1 MFLAYKLLCIA
12 AATLGLHVSSTSPN
26 PPLSAEERLTKPT
39 KLENVLGS
47 WYLRT
52 AQTAMFWFI
61 GFAEILATV
70 AATPEFPH
78 TLVVATPSRS
88 TLFSMTIGAS
98 LIAIGALLRLWCYR
112 ELGRQFT
119 FEIGLLKDHELITT
133 GPYSLVRHPS
143 YTGAL
148 LAYTGLLV
156 YYASPGS
163 WAMESFIRGS
173 IAGTVFS
180 VFYGCFVV
188 FAMAGLVL
196 RIPKED
202 SGLQGKFGAEW
213 ERWAQNTYAL
223 VPGWY

>member
-52 AQTAMFWFI
+52 GQTAMFWLI
-61 GFAEILATV
+61 GFAEIIATV

-78 TLVVATPSRS
+78 TLAVATPSRS
-88 TLFSMTIGAS
+88 TLLFMTIGAS

-133 GPYSLVRHPS
+133 GPYRLVRHPS

-163 WAMESFIRGS
+163 WSMESFIRGS
-173 IAGTVFS
+173 VAGTVFGA
-180 VFYGCFVV
+180 FYGCFVV

-202 SGLQGKFGAEW
+202 AGLHGKFGTEW
-213 ERWAQNTYAL
+213 ERWAANTYAL